1 MQQSGIPTKTHQK
14 GNVARHTDT
23 VVYPTFQIKTFS
35 TELKNHVMVMD
46 FVKRNWF
53 PSQRRAK
60 VCIIRMY
67 QGLKTA
73 EQPASRYEIHS
84 RLFSSPRDHSAWERK
99 ESLSNAGLRDSQY
112 SPHDQIALKN
122 LQSDVPEKRSDF
134 TEGTLASQNTK
145 MISSIVI
152 SQLIDENKSK
162 ENGAALPAPCAYP
175 MKPSLANRSRV
186 TINRAFE
193 FLPGGLGVQ
202 TPAGEPGLET
212 KLPPKEEKPCSGSQ
226 KGFASITITARRV
239 GPPAST
245 LVWEAVG
252 DPLCVKCRAQDA
264 LLGDP
269 SALAGDADPT
279 QHHGPFTC
287 TEFSRNSCVMGS
299 KVPKAH
305 AQLCEGHGYWITSVD
320 HREDHFSP
328 GTSRS
333 RAGKSPLVFSSCVH
347 LRVSQS
353 CPNPIYYLDRSL
365 SVPVE
370 PPQLA
375 GPKMHRSVLSLNLSC
390 SSHRLTPDGV
400 DDTENREPGSGALKP
415 ELREGDQD
423 LLGPRWNLGLQ
434 GSFLKENPSL
444 GQMRFGNLEAGRGP
458 WRGSL
463 PSENA
468 EAGTN
473 QITMRKRKEDQ
484 ATRCPT
490 RGHHQANQLSI
501 HIPGWSYTAVEPN
514 VFSGSSE
521 KQQEGAHETVSAPP
535 VEWKLVRDPLPD
547 GSSSPSNSS
556 QSSDLSEPTE
566 SQQQRLPKPKVP
578 LPGFL
583 CPFQDLCASP
593 QEEHGVQIEREAPEG
608 DYTCC
613 DLVVKIKECK
623 ESEHPA
629 NPESKPAPPEP
640 APPEDPETHVQP
652 EDCSESQQGPESS
665 LTLQEALEVRK
676 PQFISRSQERLKKLE
691 HMVQQRKAQQKESLA
706 PKQSLLPVRAH
717 KKQVTIPHPLS
728 DNLFKPKERYIS
740 EKEMHMRSK
749 RIYNNL
755 PEVRKKKEDQKKR
768 VILQSNRLR
777 AEVFKKQLLDQL
789 LQRNAV

>member
-1 MQQSGIPTKTHQK
+1 
-14 GNVARHTDT
+14 
-23 VVYPTFQIKTFS
+23 
-35 TELKNHVMVMD
+35 
-46 FVKRNWF
+46 
-53 PSQRRAK
+53 
-60 VCIIRMY
+60 
-67 QGLKTA
+67 
-73 EQPASRYEIHS
+73 
-84 RLFSSPRDHSAWERK
+84 
-99 ESLSNAGLRDSQY
+99 
-112 SPHDQIALKN
+112 
-122 LQSDVPEKRSDF
+122 
-134 TEGTLASQNTK
+134 

-162 ENGAALPAPCAYP
+162 ENGAALPVPCAYP

-202 TPAGEPGLET
+202 TPVGEPGLKT
-212 KLPPKEEKPCSGSQ
+212 KPPPKEEKPCSGSQ

-252 DPLCVKCRAQDA
+252 DPLCVKCRARDA

-269 SALAGDADPT
+269 SALADGADPT

-287 TEFSRNSCVMGS
+287 TEFSRNSCVMGL
-299 KVPKAH
+299 KVPEAH
-305 AQLCEGHGYWITSVD
+305 AQLCEGHGYWITNVD
-320 HREDHFSP
+320 HREDQFSP

-415 ELREGDQD
+415 ELQEGDQD

-444 GQMRFGNLEAGRGP
+444 GQMGFRNLEAGRCP
-458 WRGSL
+458 WRGFP

-490 RGHHQANQLSI
+490 RGHNQANQLSI
-501 HIPGWSYTAVEPN
+501 HIPGWSYTAGE
-514 VFSGSSE
+514 
-521 KQQEGAHETVSAPP
+521 
-535 VEWKLVRDPLPD
+535 
-547 GSSSPSNSS
+547 
-556 QSSDLSEPTE
+556 
-566 SQQQRLPKPKVP
+566 
-578 LPGFL
+578 
-583 CPFQDLCASP
+583 
-593 QEEHGVQIEREAPEG
+593 
-608 DYTCC
+608 
-613 DLVVKIKECK
+613 
-623 ESEHPA
+623 
-629 NPESKPAPPEP
+629 
-640 APPEDPETHVQP
+640 
-652 EDCSESQQGPESS
+652 
-665 LTLQEALEVRK
+665 
-676 PQFISRSQERLKKLE
+676 
-691 HMVQQRKAQQKESLA
+691 
-706 PKQSLLPVRAH
+706 
-717 KKQVTIPHPLS
+717 
-728 DNLFKPKERYIS
+728 
-740 EKEMHMRSK
+740 
-749 RIYNNL
+749 
-755 PEVRKKKEDQKKR
+755 
-768 VILQSNRLR
+768 
-777 AEVFKKQLLDQL
+777 
-789 LQRNAV
+789 

>member
-14 GNVARHTDT
+14 GYVARHTDT

-60 VCIIRMY
+60 VCIIHMY

-73 EQPASRYEIHS
+73 EQTASRYEIHS

-99 ESLSNAGLRDSQY
+99 ESLSKAGLRDSQY

-122 LQSDVPEKRSDF
+122 LQSDVPERRSDF

-162 ENGAALPAPCAYP
+162 ENGAALPMPCACP

-186 TINRAFE
+186 TINRALE
-193 FLPGGLGVQ
+193 FLPGGLGIQ
-202 TPAGEPGLET
+202 TPAGEPGLKT
-212 KLPPKEEKPCSGSQ
+212 KPPPKEEKPCSGSQ

-239 GPPAST
+239 GAPAST

-252 DPLCVKCRAQDA
+252 DPLCVKCRARDA

-269 SALAGDADPT
+269 SPLAGRADPS
-279 QHHGPFTC
+279 QQHGPFTC
-287 TEFSRNSCVMGS
+287 TEFSRNSCVMGL
-299 KVPKAH
+299 KVPEAH
-305 AQLCEGHGYWITSVD
+305 AQLCEGHGYWITNVD
-320 HREDHFSP
+320 HGEDHFSP

-333 RAGKSPLVFSSCVH
+333 RAGKSPLLFSSCVH

-370 PPQLA
+370 PPRLA
-375 GPKMHRSVLSLNLSC
+375 GPKTHRSVLSLNLSC
-390 SSHRLTPDGV
+390 SAHRLTPDGG
-400 DDTENREPGSGALKP
+400 DDTEIREPRRGALRP
-415 ELREGDQD
+415 ALPEGDQD

-434 GSFLKENPSL
+434 GSFSKENPSL
-444 GQMRFGNLEAGRGP
+444 GQVRFGNLGTGRCP
-458 WRGSL
+458 WRGSPPL
-463 PSENA
+463 ENA
-468 EAGTN
+468 EVGTN
-473 QITMRKRKEDQ
+473 QITVRKRKEDQ
-484 ATRCPT
+484 AAHCPA
-490 RGHHQANQLSI
+490 RGHDQAHQLSI
-501 HIPGWSYTAVEPN
+501 HIPGWSYTA
-514 VFSGSSE
+514 
-521 KQQEGAHETVSAPP
+521 
-535 VEWKLVRDPLPD
+535 
-547 GSSSPSNSS
+547 
-556 QSSDLSEPTE
+556 
-566 SQQQRLPKPKVP
+566 
-578 LPGFL
+578 
-583 CPFQDLCASP
+583 
-593 QEEHGVQIEREAPEG
+593 G

-623 ESEHPA
+623 ESEHPT
-629 NPESKPAPPEP
+629 NPESEPAPPEP
-640 APPEDPETHVQP
+640 EPPEDPATHVLP
-652 EDCSESQQGPESS
+652 EDCSQSQQGPESS

-691 HMVQQRKAQQKESLA
+691 HMVQQRKAQRKESLA
-706 PKQSLLPVRAH
+706 PKQSLLPVRAN
-717 KKQVTIPHPLS
+717 KKQFTVPHPLS

-755 PEVRKKKEDQKKR
+755 PEVRKKKEEQKKR

-777 AEVFKKQLLDQL
+777 AKVFKKQLLDQL

>member
-1 MQQSGIPTKTHQK
+1 MDSSSLDPETLTYVGVTTALVTQVDLKMSPEGGTDGVRSRRRHRVRLQEVVNDCGWESG
-14 GNVARHTDT
+14 
-23 VVYPTFQIKTFS
+23 
-35 TELKNHVMVMD
+35 L
-46 FVKRNWF
+46 
-53 PSQRRAK
+53 PSQMTEVPGAALGPGKDHLPQTEHRISCCGFVRV
-60 VCIIRMY
+60 VCRPA
-67 QGLKTA
+67 A
-73 EQPASRYEIHS
+73 EARDVSELQLPAWPSLVTGKLTQIHS

-122 LQSDVPEKRSDF
+122 LQSGVPEKRSDF

-162 ENGAALPAPCAYP
+162 ENGAALPVPCAYP

-202 TPAGEPGLET
+202 TPVGEPGLKT
-212 KLPPKEEKPCSGSQ
+212 KPPPKEEKPCSGSQ

-252 DPLCVKCRAQDA
+252 DPLCVKCRARDA

-269 SALAGDADPT
+269 SALADGADPT

-287 TEFSRNSCVMGS
+287 TEFSRNSCVMGL
-299 KVPKAH
+299 KVPEAH
-305 AQLCEGHGYWITSVD
+305 AQLCEGHGYWITNVD
-320 HREDHFSP
+320 HREDQFSP

-415 ELREGDQD
+415 ELQEGDQD

-444 GQMRFGNLEAGRGP
+444 GQMGFRNLEAGRCP
-458 WRGSL
+458 WRGFP

-490 RGHHQANQLSI
+490 RGHNQANQLSI
-501 HIPGWSYTAVEPN
+501 HIPGWSYTA
-514 VFSGSSE
+514 
-521 KQQEGAHETVSAPP
+521 
-535 VEWKLVRDPLPD
+535 
-547 GSSSPSNSS
+547 
-556 QSSDLSEPTE
+556 
-566 SQQQRLPKPKVP
+566 
-578 LPGFL
+578 
-583 CPFQDLCASP
+583 
-593 QEEHGVQIEREAPEG
+593 G

-623 ESEHPA
+623 ESEHPT
-629 NPESKPAPPEP
+629 NPESKPAPTEP
-640 APPEDPETHVQP
+640 APPEDPETHVLP

-691 HMVQQRKAQQKESLA
+691 HMVQQRKAQRKETLA

-755 PEVRKKKEDQKKR
+755 PEVRKKKEEQKKR

>member
-501 HIPGWSYTAVEPN
+501 HIPGWSYTA
-514 VFSGSSE
+514 
-521 KQQEGAHETVSAPP
+521 
-535 VEWKLVRDPLPD
+535 
-547 GSSSPSNSS
+547 
-556 QSSDLSEPTE
+556 
-566 SQQQRLPKPKVP
+566 
-578 LPGFL
+578 
-583 CPFQDLCASP
+583 
-593 QEEHGVQIEREAPEG
+593 G

>member
-1 MQQSGIPTKTHQK
+1 
-14 GNVARHTDT
+14 
-23 VVYPTFQIKTFS
+23 
-35 TELKNHVMVMD
+35 
-46 FVKRNWF
+46 
-53 PSQRRAK
+53 
-60 VCIIRMY
+60 
-67 QGLKTA
+67 
-73 EQPASRYEIHS
+73 
-84 RLFSSPRDHSAWERK
+84 
-99 ESLSNAGLRDSQY
+99 
-112 SPHDQIALKN
+112 
-122 LQSDVPEKRSDF
+122 
-134 TEGTLASQNTK
+134 

-162 ENGAALPAPCAYP
+162 ENGAAPPAPCAYP

-202 TPAGEPGLET
+202 TKP
-212 KLPPKEEKPCSGSQ
+212 PPKEEKPGSGSQ

-269 SALAGDADPT
+269 SALAGGADPT

-287 TEFSRNSCVMGS
+287 TEFSRHSCVMGS
-299 KVPKAH
+299 KVPEAH
-305 AQLCEGHGYWITSVD
+305 AQLCEGHGYWVTNVD
-320 HREDHFSP
+320 HREDRFSP

-415 ELREGDQD
+415 ELWEGDQD
-423 LLGPRWNLGLQ
+423 LLGPRWNLSLQ

-473 QITMRKRKEDQ
+473 QITMRKLKEDQ

-501 HIPGWSYTAVEPN
+501 HIPGWSYTAGE
-514 VFSGSSE
+514 
-521 KQQEGAHETVSAPP
+521 
-535 VEWKLVRDPLPD
+535 
-547 GSSSPSNSS
+547 
-556 QSSDLSEPTE
+556 
-566 SQQQRLPKPKVP
+566 
-578 LPGFL
+578 
-583 CPFQDLCASP
+583 
-593 QEEHGVQIEREAPEG
+593 
-608 DYTCC
+608 
-613 DLVVKIKECK
+613 
-623 ESEHPA
+623 
-629 NPESKPAPPEP
+629 
-640 APPEDPETHVQP
+640 
-652 EDCSESQQGPESS
+652 
-665 LTLQEALEVRK
+665 
-676 PQFISRSQERLKKLE
+676 
-691 HMVQQRKAQQKESLA
+691 
-706 PKQSLLPVRAH
+706 
-717 KKQVTIPHPLS
+717 
-728 DNLFKPKERYIS
+728 
-740 EKEMHMRSK
+740 
-749 RIYNNL
+749 
-755 PEVRKKKEDQKKR
+755 
-768 VILQSNRLR
+768 
-777 AEVFKKQLLDQL
+777 
-789 LQRNAV
+789 

>member
-14 GNVARHTDT
+14 GYVARHTDT

-60 VCIIRMY
+60 VCIIHMY

-73 EQPASRYEIHS
+73 EQTASRYEIHS
-84 RLFSSPRDHSAWERK
+84 RLFPSPRDHSAWERK
-99 ESLSNAGLRDSQY
+99 ESLSKAGLRDSQY

-122 LQSDVPEKRSDF
+122 LQSDVPERRSDF

-162 ENGAALPAPCAYP
+162 ENGATLPVPCACP

-186 TINRAFE
+186 TINRALE
-193 FLPGGLGVQ
+193 FLPGGLGIQ
-202 TPAGEPGLET
+202 TPAGEPGLKT
-212 KLPPKEEKPCSGSQ
+212 KPPPKEEKPCSGPQ

-239 GPPAST
+239 GAPAST
-245 LVWEAVG
+245 LVWEAAG
-252 DPLCVKCRAQDA
+252 DPLCVKCRARDA

-269 SALAGDADPT
+269 SALAGRADPS
-279 QHHGPFTC
+279 QQHGPFTC
-287 TEFSRNSCVMGS
+287 TEFSRNSCVMGL
-299 KVPKAH
+299 KVPETH
-305 AQLCEGHGYWITSVD
+305 AQLCEGHGYWVTNVD
-320 HREDHFSP
+320 RGEDHFSP

-333 RAGKSPLVFSSCVH
+333 RAGRSPLLFSSCVH

-353 CPNPIYYLDRSL
+353 CPNPVYCLDRSL
-365 SVPVE
+365 SVPGE

-375 GPKMHRSVLSLNLSC
+375 GPKTHRSVLSLNLSC
-390 SSHRLTPDGV
+390 SSHRLTPDGG
-400 DDTENREPGSGALKP
+400 DDTEIREPRRGALKP
-415 ELREGDQD
+415 ALREGDQD

-444 GQMRFGNLEAGRGP
+444 GQVRFGNLGTGRCP
-458 WRGSL
+458 WRGSP

-468 EAGTN
+468 EVGTN
-473 QITMRKRKEDQ
+473 QITMRKWKEDQ
-484 ATRCPT
+484 ATHCPAG
-490 RGHHQANQLSI
+490 GHDQAHQLSI
-501 HIPGWSYTAVEPN
+501 HIPGWSYTA
-514 VFSGSSE
+514 
-521 KQQEGAHETVSAPP
+521 
-535 VEWKLVRDPLPD
+535 
-547 GSSSPSNSS
+547 
-556 QSSDLSEPTE
+556 
-566 SQQQRLPKPKVP
+566 
-578 LPGFL
+578 
-583 CPFQDLCASP
+583 
-593 QEEHGVQIEREAPEG
+593 G

-623 ESEHPA
+623 ESERPT
-629 NPESKPAPPEP
+629 NPKAEPAPPEP
-640 APPEDPETHVQP
+640 APPEDPATHILP

-691 HMVQQRKAQQKESLA
+691 HMVQQRKAQRKESLA
-706 PKQSLLPVRAH
+706 PKQSPLPVRAN
-717 KKQVTIPHPLS
+717 KKQFTVPHPLS

-755 PEVRKKKEDQKKR
+755 PEVRKKKEEQKKR

>member
-1 MQQSGIPTKTHQK
+1 MQQSGISTKTHQK
-14 GNVARHTDT
+14 GYAARHAEAA
-23 VVYPTFQIKTFS
+23 VHRTFQIKTFS

-60 VCIIRMY
+60 VCIIHMY

-84 RLFSSPRDHSAWERK
+84 RLFSSPKDHSAWERN
-99 ESLSNAGLRDSQY
+99 ESLSNAGLRDNQY

-122 LQSDVPEKRSDF
+122 LQSDVPEKKSDF

-152 SQLIDENKSK
+152 SQLIDEAKSE
-162 ENGAALPAPCAYP
+162 ENGAELPVPCAYP
-175 MKPSLANRSRV
+175 VKLSRAERSGV

-193 FLPGGLGVQ
+193 FLPGGLGIQ
-202 TPAGEPGLET
+202 TPVGERGPATE
-212 KLPPKEEKPCSGSQ
+212 PPRKEEKPCGGSQ

-252 DPLCVKCRAQDA
+252 GPLCIKCRAQDA

-269 SALAGDADPT
+269 SALAGGADPGR
-279 QHHGPFTC
+279 HHGPFAC
-287 TEFSRNSCVMGS
+287 TEFSRNSSAVGL
-299 KVPKAH
+299 KVPEAH
-305 AQLCEGHGYWITSVD
+305 ARLCEGHEYWITSVD
-320 HREDHFSP
+320 GREGRFSP
-328 GTSRS
+328 STPRS
-333 RAGKSPLVFSSCVH
+333 QEGKSPLVFSSCVH
-347 LRVSQS
+347 LRVSQP
-353 CPNPIYYLDRSL
+353 CPNSIYYLDRSL
-365 SVPVE
+365 SVPIE
-370 PPQLA
+370 PPRLA
-375 GPKMHRSVLSLNLSC
+375 GPKMHRSVLSLNLHC

-400 DDTENREPGSGALKP
+400 DGTANGEPISRALKL
-415 ELREGDQD
+415 ELTEGNQN

-434 GSFLKENPSL
+434 ESFLKENPSL
-444 GQMRFGNLEAGRGP
+444 GRVHLGTAGSGMCP
-458 WRGSL
+458 WRGSPPL
-463 PSENA
+463 ENTD
-468 EAGTN
+468 AGSN
-473 QITMRKRKEDQ
+473 QITVRKGKQDR
-484 ATRCPT
+484 AAHCHTG
-490 RGHHQANQLSI
+490 GHANQLSI
-501 HIPGWSYTAVEPN
+501 HIPGWSYTA
-514 VFSGSSE
+514 
-521 KQQEGAHETVSAPP
+521 
-535 VEWKLVRDPLPD
+535 
-547 GSSSPSNSS
+547 
-556 QSSDLSEPTE
+556 
-566 SQQQRLPKPKVP
+566 
-578 LPGFL
+578 
-583 CPFQDLCASP
+583 
-593 QEEHGVQIEREAPEG
+593 G

-623 ESEHPA
+623 KSEQPTT
-629 NPESKPAPPEP
+629 PEPEP
-640 APPEDPETHVQP
+640 APTEPESPQGPETHDLP
-652 EDCSESQQGPESS
+652 EDCSKSQPMPASS

-691 HMVQQRKAQQKESLA
+691 HMVQQRKAQRKESLG
-706 PKQSLLPVRAH
+706 PKQSLLPVRAN
-717 KKQVTIPHPLS
+717 KKQFTVPHPLS

-755 PEVRKKKEDQKKR
+755 PEVRKKKEEQKKR

>member
-23 VVYPTFQIKTFS
+23 VIYPTFQIKTFS

-162 ENGAALPAPCAYP
+162 ENGAAPPAPCAYP

-400 DDTENREPGSGALKP
+400 DDTENREPGSRALKP

-501 HIPGWSYTAVEPN
+501 HIPGWSYTA
-514 VFSGSSE
+514 
-521 KQQEGAHETVSAPP
+521 
-535 VEWKLVRDPLPD
+535 
-547 GSSSPSNSS
+547 
-556 QSSDLSEPTE
+556 
-566 SQQQRLPKPKVP
+566 
-578 LPGFL
+578 
-583 CPFQDLCASP
+583 
-593 QEEHGVQIEREAPEG
+593 G

-640 APPEDPETHVQP
+640 APPEDPETHVLP

>member
-99 ESLSNAGLRDSQY
+99 GSLSNAGLRDSQY

-162 ENGAALPAPCAYP
+162 ENGAAPPAPCAYP

-212 KLPPKEEKPCSGSQ
+212 KPPPKEEKPCSGSQ

-252 DPLCVKCRAQDA
+252 DPLYVKCRAQDA

-269 SALAGDADPT
+269 SALAGGADPT

-287 TEFSRNSCVMGS
+287 TEFSRHSCVMGL
-299 KVPKAH
+299 KVPEAH
-305 AQLCEGHGYWITSVD
+305 AQLCEGHGYWVTSVD
-320 HREDHFSP
+320 HREDRFSP
-328 GTSRS
+328 GTSQS

-484 ATRCPT
+484 ATHCPT
-490 RGHHQANQLSI
+490 HGHNQANQLSI
-501 HIPGWSYTAVEPN
+501 HIPGWSYTA
-514 VFSGSSE
+514 
-521 KQQEGAHETVSAPP
+521 
-535 VEWKLVRDPLPD
+535 
-547 GSSSPSNSS
+547 
-556 QSSDLSEPTE
+556 
-566 SQQQRLPKPKVP
+566 
-578 LPGFL
+578 
-583 CPFQDLCASP
+583 
-593 QEEHGVQIEREAPEG
+593 G

-623 ESEHPA
+623 ASEHPA

-640 APPEDPETHVQP
+640 APPEDPETHVLP
-652 EDCSESQQGPESS
+652 EDCSESQQGPKSS

-691 HMVQQRKAQQKESLA
+691 HMVEQRKAQQKESLA

>member
-1 MQQSGIPTKTHQK
+1 
-14 GNVARHTDT
+14 
-23 VVYPTFQIKTFS
+23 
-35 TELKNHVMVMD
+35 
-46 FVKRNWF
+46 
-53 PSQRRAK
+53 
-60 VCIIRMY
+60 
-67 QGLKTA
+67 
-73 EQPASRYEIHS
+73 
-84 RLFSSPRDHSAWERK
+84 
-99 ESLSNAGLRDSQY
+99 
-112 SPHDQIALKN
+112 
-122 LQSDVPEKRSDF
+122 
-134 TEGTLASQNTK
+134 

-501 HIPGWSYTAVEPN
+501 HIPGWSYTA
-514 VFSGSSE
+514 
-521 KQQEGAHETVSAPP
+521 
-535 VEWKLVRDPLPD
+535 
-547 GSSSPSNSS
+547 
-556 QSSDLSEPTE
+556 
-566 SQQQRLPKPKVP
+566 
-578 LPGFL
+578 
-583 CPFQDLCASP
+583 
-593 QEEHGVQIEREAPEG
+593 G

>member
-23 VVYPTFQIKTFS
+23 VIYPTFQIKTFS

-252 DPLCVKCRAQDA
+252 DPLCIKCRAQDA

-299 KVPKAH
+299 KVPEAH

-320 HREDHFSP
+320 HREDRFSP

-501 HIPGWSYTAVEPN
+501 HIPGWSYTA
-514 VFSGSSE
+514 
-521 KQQEGAHETVSAPP
+521 
-535 VEWKLVRDPLPD
+535 
-547 GSSSPSNSS
+547 
-556 QSSDLSEPTE
+556 
-566 SQQQRLPKPKVP
+566 
-578 LPGFL
+578 
-583 CPFQDLCASP
+583 
-593 QEEHGVQIEREAPEG
+593 G

-640 APPEDPETHVQP
+640 APPEDPETHVLP

>member
-1 MQQSGIPTKTHQK
+1 M
-14 GNVARHTDT
+14 
-23 VVYPTFQIKTFS
+23 
-35 TELKNHVMVMD
+35 L
-46 FVKRNWF
+46 
-53 PSQRRAK
+53 QRR
-60 VCIIRMY
+60 
-67 QGLKTA
+67 GS
-73 EQPASRYEIHS
+73 SR
-84 RLFSSPRDHSAWERK
+84 AWLALAIWRK
-99 ESLSNAGLRDSQY
+99 
-112 SPHDQIALKN
+112 
-122 LQSDVPEKRSDF
+122 
-134 TEGTLASQNTK
+134 GTLASQNTK

-162 ENGAALPAPCAYP
+162 ENGAALPVPCAHP
-175 MKPSLANRSRV
+175 MKPSLANSSRV

-202 TPAGEPGLET
+202 TPVGEPGLET
-212 KLPPKEEKPCSGSQ
+212 KPPPKEEKPCSGSQ

-245 LVWEAVG
+245 LVWEALG
-252 DPLCVKCRAQDA
+252 DPLCVKCRSRDA

-269 SALAGDADPT
+269 SALAGGADPT

-287 TEFSRNSCVMGS
+287 TEFSRNSCVMGL

-305 AQLCEGHGYWITSVD
+305 AQLCEGHGYWITNVD
-320 HREDHFSP
+320 HREDQFSP

-353 CPNPIYYLDRSL
+353 CPNPIYYLDRSV

-444 GQMRFGNLEAGRGP
+444 GQMDFGNLEAGRCP
-458 WRGSL
+458 WRGSPPL
-463 PSENA
+463 ENA

-484 ATRCPT
+484 VTRWPT
-490 RGHHQANQLSI
+490 RGHNQANQLSI
-501 HIPGWSYTAVEPN
+501 HIPGWSYTA
-514 VFSGSSE
+514 
-521 KQQEGAHETVSAPP
+521 
-535 VEWKLVRDPLPD
+535 
-547 GSSSPSNSS
+547 
-556 QSSDLSEPTE
+556 
-566 SQQQRLPKPKVP
+566 
-578 LPGFL
+578 
-583 CPFQDLCASP
+583 
-593 QEEHGVQIEREAPEG
+593 G

-613 DLVVKIKECK
+613 DLVVKIKECE

-629 NPESKPAPPEP
+629 NPKSKPAPAEP
-640 APPEDPETHVQP
+640 APPEDPETHVLP
-652 EDCSESQQGPESS
+652 EDCSEIQQGPESS
-665 LTLQEALEVRK
+665 LTLQEALEIRK

-691 HMVQQRKAQQKESLA
+691 HMVQQRKAQGKETLA

-755 PEVRKKKEDQKKR
+755 PEVRKKKEEQKKR

>member
-1 MQQSGIPTKTHQK
+1 
-14 GNVARHTDT
+14 
-23 VVYPTFQIKTFS
+23 
-35 TELKNHVMVMD
+35 
-46 FVKRNWF
+46 
-53 PSQRRAK
+53 
-60 VCIIRMY
+60 
-67 QGLKTA
+67 
-73 EQPASRYEIHS
+73 
-84 RLFSSPRDHSAWERK
+84 
-99 ESLSNAGLRDSQY
+99 
-112 SPHDQIALKN
+112 
-122 LQSDVPEKRSDF
+122 
-134 TEGTLASQNTK
+134 

-162 ENGAALPAPCAYP
+162 ENGAAPPAPCAYP

-252 DPLCVKCRAQDA
+252 DPLCIKCRAQDA

-299 KVPKAH
+299 KVPEAH

-320 HREDHFSP
+320 HREDRFSP

-501 HIPGWSYTAVEPN
+501 HIPGWSYTAGE
-514 VFSGSSE
+514 
-521 KQQEGAHETVSAPP
+521 
-535 VEWKLVRDPLPD
+535 
-547 GSSSPSNSS
+547 
-556 QSSDLSEPTE
+556 
-566 SQQQRLPKPKVP
+566 
-578 LPGFL
+578 
-583 CPFQDLCASP
+583 
-593 QEEHGVQIEREAPEG
+593 
-608 DYTCC
+608 
-613 DLVVKIKECK
+613 
-623 ESEHPA
+623 
-629 NPESKPAPPEP
+629 
-640 APPEDPETHVQP
+640 
-652 EDCSESQQGPESS
+652 
-665 LTLQEALEVRK
+665 
-676 PQFISRSQERLKKLE
+676 
-691 HMVQQRKAQQKESLA
+691 
-706 PKQSLLPVRAH
+706 
-717 KKQVTIPHPLS
+717 
-728 DNLFKPKERYIS
+728 
-740 EKEMHMRSK
+740 
-749 RIYNNL
+749 
-755 PEVRKKKEDQKKR
+755 
-768 VILQSNRLR
+768 
-777 AEVFKKQLLDQL
+777 
-789 LQRNAV
+789 